1 MTAFFYILAILYFF
15 SHLSKSINPGKE
27 IGNTSRFTE
36 KEFFN
41 NADSKGKAEGCIW
54 ALKNFTFFVW
64 CVIGVAFSNV
74 WGAFVL
80 LMSVGIISGLFKKI
94 LGKEREK
101 TLEIVLK
108 VVQYSISSVIL
119 LYIFF
124 SYFHP
129 EVSEYMKSI
138 ILM

>member
-1 MTAFFYILAILYFF
+1 MTTFFYLLAILYFF
-15 SHLSKSINPGKE
+15 SHLSKALNPGKE
-27 IGNTSRFTE
+27 IDDTSRFTE

-41 NADSKGKAEGCIW
+41 NADSKGKGEGCIW
-54 ALKNFTFFVW
+54 ALRKFIFFIW
-64 CVIGVAFSNV
+64 CVIGISFSNI
-74 WGAFVL
+74 WEAFAL
-80 LMSVGIISGLFKKI
+80 LMLVGIVSGLFKKV

-108 VVQYSISSVIL
+108 VLQYSISSVIL

-129 EVSEYMKSI
+129 EAFGYIKSLI
-138 ILM
+138 